1 MVRIDTVYQRVLA
14 LANKEQ
20 RGYITPQEFNLYAN
34 QVQMD
39 IFEEYFYDI
48 DLYNRAPENITEYSN
63 RENITNDKLA
73 AFKKKQNAPVSL
85 GQGLFEVPDD
95 VYKLGTVKYQERYVV
110 DEVQED
116 ELIRINSSPLTIP
129 NRTRPVYLRFA
140 NNFTIDQV
148 IQVYPTS
155 ITSQLTYN
163 YIKKPSRVTW
173 GYVVVNGNA
182 LYNSSTSV
190 NFELHISE
198 QSKLVYKILSL
209 AGINLKDPNLYQM
222 ASTEEQKDTN
232 QKKS

>member
-48 DLYNRAPENITEYSN
+48 DLYNRAPENTTEYSN
-63 RENITNDKLA
+63 RKDITDDKLA
-73 AFKKKQNAPVSL
+73 AFKKKENAPVSL
-85 GQGLFEVPDD
+85 GQGLFEVRDD

-129 NRTRPVYLRFA
+129 NRTRPVYSRFA

-163 YIKKPSRVTW
+163 YTKKPSRVTW

-190 NFELHISE
+190 NFELHVSE
-198 QSKLVYKILSL
+198 ESKLVYKILSL

-222 ASTEEQKDTN
+222 ANAEEQKDTN

>member
-1 MVRIDTVYQRVLA
+1 MVGIDTVYQRVLA

-48 DLYNRAPENITEYSN
+48 SLYNRAPKNTTEYSN
-63 RENITNDKLA
+63 PEDITDDKLA
-73 AFKKKQNAPVSL
+73 AFKKKENAPVSF
-85 GQGLFEVPDD
+85 GQGLFQVPDY

-129 NRTRPVYLRFA
+129 NRTRPVYSRFSD
-140 NNFTIDQV
+140 NFTVDQF

-182 LYNSSTSV
+182 LYNSATSV

-222 ASTEEQKDTN
+222 ANTEEQKDIN
-232 QKKS
+232 QQKS

>member
-48 DLYNRAPENITEYSN
+48 DLYDRAPKNTTEYSN
-63 RENITNDKLA
+63 REDITNDKLA
-73 AFKKKQNAPVSL
+73 AFKKKENAPVSL
-85 GQGLFEVPDD
+85 GQGLFEVQDY
-95 VYKLGTVKYQERYVV
+95 VYKLGIVKYQEKYVV

-129 NRTRPVYLRFA
+129 NRTRPVYSRFA

-182 LYNSSTSV
+182 LYNSATSV

-222 ASTEEQKDTN
+222 ANTEEQKDIN
-232 QKKS
+232 QQKS

>member
-48 DLYNRAPENITEYSN
+48 GLYNRAPKNTTEYSN
-63 RENITNDKLA
+63 PEDITDDKLA
-73 AFKKKQNAPVSL
+73 AFKKKEDTPVSL
-85 GQGLFEVPDD
+85 GQGLFEVRDD
-95 VYKLGTVKYQERYVV
+95 VYKLGIVKYQEKYIV

-129 NRTRPVYLRFA
+129 NRTRPVYSRFA

-148 IQVYPTS
+148 LQVYPTS

-182 LYNSSTSV
+182 LYNSATSV
-190 NFELHISE
+190 NFELHMSE

-222 ASTEEQKDTN
+222 ANAEEQKDIN
-232 QKKS
+232 QQKS